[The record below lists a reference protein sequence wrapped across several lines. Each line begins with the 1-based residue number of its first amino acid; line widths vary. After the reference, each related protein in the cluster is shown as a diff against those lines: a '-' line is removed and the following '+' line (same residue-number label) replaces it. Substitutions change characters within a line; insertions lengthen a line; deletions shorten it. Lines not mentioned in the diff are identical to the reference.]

1 MTALFGE
8 SFTAQANE
16 TQPTGR
22 DQSAARYLSEIMVE
36 MANTQGAGTPLDGY
50 PGGTPESERIQLGIM
65 QEFCLQAGFA
75 QNIITAASELTVKH
89 WEDRRQS
96 L

>member
-8 SFTAQANE
+8 SFTVQTAEAQAAYD
-16 TQPTGR
+16 
-22 DQSAARYLSEIMVE
+22 DQATARYLSEMMVE

-50 PGGTPESERIQLGIM
+50 PGGTPESERTQLGIM

-75 QNIITAASELTVKH
+75 QNVIAAASELTIKH
-89 WEDRRQS
+89 WEERRQHS
-96 L
+96 